1 MSDVVKRRVR
11 VPLWLELSVVILLAL
26 IASNAVTFAIV
37 EYQRSLEI
45 RSERMR
51 AIEDR
56 LTALVGLLS
65 RLPETERADLLK
77 VASVRRETVSIGKAP
92 RVGRDVQRDA
102 EAEKRLRTALGPLA
116 VGDVRV
122 AKRGSPDISF
132 FGPRPRVGRERL
144 SVAIAL
150 TGDQWL
156 NAEFSWPQGSSLLPG
171 LLLSAGVASIVLLAV
186 AIWLGYRFSG
196 PLQRLSEASADMAR
210 GRAVA
215 PVPETGPSALR
226 DAAHAFN
233 TMSRRLMATLENQRV
248 LLASIAHDLRTP
260 MTSLMIKSEFI
271 EDADLKEKMRVSLEE
286 LQATTEAALE
296 AARTGMGEEP
306 SRQVDVAAL
315 IESMCADLADL
326 GSDVTFAESAA
337 VHAVC
342 RPNELRRAA
351 RNLVENAVRYGQ
363 RARVSVKREGDKIA
377 IVVDDDGSGLTS
389 KQMERVFDPFVR
401 LEESRSRET
410 GGLGLGL
417 TLARAIARGHGG
429 DIVLANR
436 DGGGMRATLTLLRES

>member
-1 MSDVVKRRVR
+1 MSEAGAKRAR
-11 VPLWLELSVVILLAL
+11 VPLWIELSAAILIAL

-37 EYQRSLEI
+37 EYQRSLEV
-45 RSERMR
+45 RSERLR

-65 RLPETERADLLK
+65 RLPESERADLLK
-77 VASVRRETVSIGKAP
+77 VASVRRERVSVGKTP
-92 RVGRDVQRDA
+92 RVGEDAQRDA
-102 EAEKRLRTALGPLA
+102 EAETRLKTALGGGS
-116 VGDVRV
+116 GDVRI
-122 AKRGSPDISF
+122 AKRGTPDISF
-132 FGPRPRVGRERL
+132 FSRRPRVGLERL

-150 TGDQWL
+150 SNGQWL

-196 PLQRLSEASADMAR
+196 PLQRLAEASGEMAR
-210 GRAVA
+210 GRPVA

-226 DAAHAFN
+226 AAARSFN
-233 TMSRRLMATLENQRV
+233 AMSRRLMATLENQRV

-260 MTSLMIKSEFI
+260 ITSLMIKSEFI
-271 EDADLKEKMRVSLEE
+271 EDADLKERMRVSLEE

-296 AARTGMGEEP
+296 AARTGMGEERP
-306 SRQVDVAAL
+306 RQIDLAAL

-326 GSDVTFAESAA
+326 GGDVSFAESGSI
-337 VHAVC
+337 HATC
-342 RPNELRRAA
+342 RPNEIRRAA
-351 RNLVENAVRYGQ
+351 RNLVENAVRYGS
-363 RARVSVKREGDKIA
+363 RARVGMRLEGARIA
-377 IVVDDDGSGLTS
+377 IVVDDDGPGLS
-389 KQMERVFDPFVR
+389 KDQFERVFDPFVR
-401 LEESRSRET
+401 LEKSRSRET

-429 DIVLANR
+429 DIALANR
-436 DGGGMRATLTLLRES
+436 EGGGLRATMTLLREA